1 MVALHSAAEVC
12 TVVLLPGTTSG
23 ICGGDSSLLYLSGK
37 ESLFKALQAGE

>member
-1 MVALHSAAEVC
+1 MVDAVALRSAAEVC

-23 ICGGDSSLLYLSGK
+23 IRGGDSSLL